1 LEKAKIYLRKI
12 GESLL
17 ENKKEKETK
26 NGIVEG
32 YIHFNGRVGALVE
45 LLSETDFVSQN
56 PEFKKLAHELAMQ
69 VAFMNPLYLELEK
82 ISQEVIEAKKKE
94 FSEDVMD
101 KPEKVREEIIKGRLK
116 KWSEEVCLLDQ
127 PYFKDETMKVRDL
140 INEYA
145 KSLYSPRRSAFSP
158 RESASNK
165 TWKQEI
171 WTMIQ
176 KSKDGIK
183 IISAWRY
190 PGKSPKQNPI
200 PNYILEELISEGLI

>member
-1 LEKAKIYLRKI
+1 MEAELLEKIKKLREETGAPIGKCKEALEKENWDLEKAKIYLRKI

-17 ENKKEKETK
+17 EKKKEKETK

-82 ISQEVIEAKKKE
+82 IPQEVIEEKRKE

-145 KSLYSPRRSAFSP
+145 NKFGEKIEVRRFV
-158 RESASNK
+158 R
-165 TWKQEI
+165 
-171 WTMIQ
+171 
-176 KSKDGIK
+176 
-183 IISAWRY
+183 ISRD
-190 PGKSPKQNPI
+190 
-200 PNYILEELISEGLI
+200 E

>member
-1 LEKAKIYLRKI
+1 MEQQLLEKIKKLREETGAPIGKCKEALEKENWDLEKAKIYLRKI

-17 ENKKEKETK
+17 ETKKEKETK

-82 ISQEVIEAKKKE
+82 IPQEVIEEKKKE

-101 KPEKVREEIIKGRLK
+101 KPEKIREEIVKGRLK

-127 PYFKDETMKVRDL
+127 YYFKDETMKVRDL

-145 KSLYSPRRSAFSP
+145 NKFGEKIEVRRFVRLS
-158 RESASNK
+158 RDE
-165 TWKQEI
+165 
-171 WTMIQ
+171 
-176 KSKDGIK
+176 
-183 IISAWRY
+183 
-190 PGKSPKQNPI
+190 
-200 PNYILEELISEGLI
+200 

>member
-1 LEKAKIYLRKI
+1 MEAELLEKIKKLREETGAPIGKCKEALEKENWDLEKAKIYLRKI

-17 ENKKEKETK
+17 EKKKEKETK

-82 ISQEVIEAKKKE
+82 IPQEVIEEKRKE
-94 FSEDVMD
+94 FGEDVMD
-101 KPEKVREEIIKGRLK
+101 KPEKVKEEIIKGRFK

-127 PYFKDETMKVRDL
+127 PYFKDETMKIRDL

-145 KSLYSPRRSAFSP
+145 NKFGEKIEVRRFVRLS
-158 RESASNK
+158 RDE
-165 TWKQEI
+165 
-171 WTMIQ
+171 
-176 KSKDGIK
+176 
-183 IISAWRY
+183 
-190 PGKSPKQNPI
+190 
-200 PNYILEELISEGLI
+200 

>member
-1 LEKAKIYLRKI
+1 MKVIWTKHSERKLKEYQLSKSRILR
-12 GESLL
+12 
-17 ENKKEKETK
+17 
-26 NGIVEG
+26 
-32 YIHFNGRVGALVE
+32 
-45 LLSETDFVSQN
+45 
-56 PEFKKLAHELAMQ
+56 
-69 VAFMNPLYLELEK
+69 
-82 ISQEVIEAKKKE
+82 
-94 FSEDVMD
+94 
-101 KPEKVREEIIKGRLK
+101 IIKNPYRIEEGIAPNTIALMQPTKIK
-116 KWSEEVCLLDQ
+116 KS
-127 PYFKDETMKVRDL
+127 
-140 INEYA
+140 A

>member
-1 LEKAKIYLRKI
+1 MEAELLEKIKKLREETGAPIGKCKEALEKENWDLEKAKIYLRKI

-17 ENKKEKETK
+17 EKKKEKETK

-82 ISQEVIEAKKKE
+82 IPQEVIEEKKKE

-101 KPEKVREEIIKGRLK
+101 KPEKIREEIIKGRLK
-116 KWSEEVCLLDQ
+116 RWAEEVCLLDQ
-127 PYFKDETMKVRDL
+127 PYFKDETMNIRDL

-145 KSLYSPRRSAFSP
+145 NKFGEKIEVRRFVRLS
-158 RESASNK
+158 RDE
-165 TWKQEI
+165 
-171 WTMIQ
+171 
-176 KSKDGIK
+176 
-183 IISAWRY
+183 
-190 PGKSPKQNPI
+190 
-200 PNYILEELISEGLI
+200 

>member
-1 LEKAKIYLRKI
+1 MKVIW
-12 GESLL
+12 
-17 ENKKEKETK
+17 TK
-26 NGIVEG
+26 
-32 YIHFNGRVGALVE
+32 H
-45 LLSETDFVSQN
+45 SE
-56 PEFKKLAHELAMQ
+56 KKL
-69 VAFMNPLYLELEK
+69 
-82 ISQEVIEAKKKE
+82 KE
-94 FSEDVMD
+94 YQLS
-101 KPEKVREEIIKGRLK
+101 KSRILRIIKNPYRI
-116 KWSEEVCLLDQ
+116 EEGIAPNTIALMR
-127 PYFKDETMKVRDL
+127 PTKIKNST
-140 INEYA
+140 

-158 RESASNK
+158 RESASSLHKSTFSPRQSASNK

>member
-1 LEKAKIYLRKI
+1 MEQQLLEKIKKLREETGAPIGKCKEALEKENWDLEKAKIYLRKI

-17 ENKKEKETK
+17 EKKKEKETK

-82 ISQEVIEAKKKE
+82 IPQEVIEEKRKE

-101 KPEKVREEIIKGRLK
+101 KPEKVREEIIEGRLK

-145 KSLYSPRRSAFSP
+145 NKFGEKIEVRRFARLS
-158 RESASNK
+158 RDE
-165 TWKQEI
+165 
-171 WTMIQ
+171 
-176 KSKDGIK
+176 
-183 IISAWRY
+183 
-190 PGKSPKQNPI
+190 
-200 PNYILEELISEGLI
+200 

>member
-1 LEKAKIYLRKI
+1 MEAELLEKIKKLREETGAPIGKCKEALEKENWDLEKAKIYLRKI

-17 ENKKEKETK
+17 EKKREKETK

-82 ISQEVIEAKKKE
+82 IPQEVIEEKRKE

-145 KSLYSPRRSAFSP
+145 NKFGEKIEVRRFVRLS
-158 RESASNK
+158 RDE
-165 TWKQEI
+165 
-171 WTMIQ
+171 
-176 KSKDGIK
+176 
-183 IISAWRY
+183 
-190 PGKSPKQNPI
+190 
-200 PNYILEELISEGLI
+200 